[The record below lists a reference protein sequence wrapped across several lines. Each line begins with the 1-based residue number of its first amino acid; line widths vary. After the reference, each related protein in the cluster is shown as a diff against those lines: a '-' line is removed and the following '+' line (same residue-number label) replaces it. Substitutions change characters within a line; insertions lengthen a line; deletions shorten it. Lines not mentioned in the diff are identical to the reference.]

1 MIRGLE
7 EYETYIRKIL
17 KKVPLMRTEQME
29 TMLMK
34 TFEGTDRTLAGQILT
49 AVQRRGYL
57 LLSEDGWLM
66 TKGIYVQLS
75 GDTFYDEL
83 LPQGQC
89 RLPEMDALCRDFRR
103 GQTELM
109 WLIADLAPMS
119 NDFLMSCGVWDA
131 AFITEDE
138 EEKEAKIY
146 ELIWIP
152 GRLERVKCEL
162 LRTLPEVKDPADRRL
177 IVRIAVMEN
186 GVHAYK
192 VPYKGI
198 RYIVEPDGSAR
209 HYRIAEKR
217 TGEEVWQDETA
228 V

>member
-7 EYETYIRKIL
+7 EYENHIRKIL

-29 TMLMK
+29 IMLMR
-34 TFEGTDRTLAGQILT
+34 TFEGTDRALAGQILT

-66 TKGIYVQLS
+66 TKAIYVQLS
-75 GDTFYDEL
+75 GDTFYDGL

-109 WLIADLAPMS
+109 WVIADLAPSS

-152 GRLERVKCEL
+152 ERLERVKCEL
-162 LRTLPEVKDPADRRL
+162 LRTLPDVKDRADRRL

-198 RYIVEPDGSAR
+198 RYIVEPDSSAR
-209 HYRIAEKR
+209 HYRIAGKR

>member
-29 TMLMK
+29 IMLMK

-75 GDTFYDEL
+75 GDTFYDGL

-89 RLPEMDALCRDFRR
+89 RLPEMDGLCRDFWR
-103 GQTELM
+103 GQTEPM
-109 WLIADLAPMS
+109 WVIADLAPSS
-119 NDFLMSCGVWDA
+119 NGFLMNCGVWDA

-162 LRTLPEVKDPADRRL
+162 LRTLPEVKDKADRRL

>member
-7 EYETYIRKIL
+7 EYENHIRKIL

-29 TMLMK
+29 IMLMR
-34 TFEGTDRTLAGQILT
+34 TFEGTDRALAGQILT

-66 TKGIYVQLS
+66 TKAIYVQLS
-75 GDTFYDEL
+75 GDTFYDGL

-109 WLIADLAPMS
+109 WVIADLAPSS

-152 GRLERVKCEL
+152 ERLERVKCEL
-162 LRTLPEVKDPADRRL
+162 LRTLPDVKDRADRRL

-209 HYRIAEKR
+209 HYRIAGKR